1 MDSATRLAGYRKRVY
16 HAVAER
22 RGGSFVRH
30 PFRDQD
36 QVNRALRDL
45 ESVGKN
51 RRHIPRIAGS
61 REFNG
66 LFPNQFANGREWKP
80 GATTV
85 TGIADWFSSRL
96 HPFERRASIGIQATV
111 LSF

>member
-1 MDSATRLAGYRKRVY
+1 
-16 HAVAER
+16 
-22 RGGSFVRH
+22 VRH
-30 PFRDQD
+30 PFSDQN

-45 ESVGKN
+45 EPIGEN
-51 RRHIPRIAGS
+51 RRHVPRIAGS

-80 GATTV
+80 GAAML
-85 TGIADWFSSRL
+85 TGIVGWFSSRL
-96 HPFERRASIGIQATV
+96 HPFERRASIGTRATV